1 MSGGRRAPTNVH
13 SLTLMCPGTDTPV
26 VLRDWSFVELVVPS
40 KSGGLG
46 FRAIGTLVI
55 HPRIPSSKSGE
66 SLWHSTEIQGIFSNG
81 VVVSCNMTLYRLDGP
96 AKPALHG
103 APPALIKI
111 MDPFCQSVWPSND
124 KALFQIV
131 STFFASVKQQQPVK
145 STCM

>member
-1 MSGGRRAPTNVH
+1 
-13 SLTLMCPGTDTPV
+13 MCPGTDKPV

-46 FRAIGTLVI
+46 FRATGTLVF
-55 HPRIPSSKSGE
+55 HSRIPSSEFGAGS
-66 SLWHSTEIQGIFSNG
+66 WHSTEIQRIFSNG

-96 AKPALHG
+96 ATPALHG

-124 KALFQIV
+124 QALFQMV
-131 STFFASVKQQQPVK
+131 STFFVSVKQQPPVK